1 VLLEVV
7 GAGGPDVRVTGAN
20 VVQIAVPFIWLGMVL
35 AISFLETPLKFR
47 APGVTVPLGLGIGRL
62 VFRALAVVELSLAG
76 VLTAALVL
84 GGRTTAVIILA
95 SLLWAVLVV
104 QVAVLLP
111 RLDRRA
117 RFILS
122 GGNPPRSRLHLAY
135 VALDGIKVVLLPVLG
150 VVLVTGAAS

>member
-1 VLLEVV
+1 
-7 GAGGPDVRVTGAN
+7 VTGAN

-47 APGVTVPLGLGIGRL
+47 APGITVPLGLGIGRL
-62 VFRALAVVELSLAG
+62 EFRALAVVELALAG
-76 VLTAALVL
+76 VLTAALVV
-84 GGRTTAVIILA
+84 GGPTTAVIILA

-122 GGNPPRSRLHLAY
+122 GGNLPRSRLHLAY

-150 VVLVTGAAS
+150 VVLDTGAAS